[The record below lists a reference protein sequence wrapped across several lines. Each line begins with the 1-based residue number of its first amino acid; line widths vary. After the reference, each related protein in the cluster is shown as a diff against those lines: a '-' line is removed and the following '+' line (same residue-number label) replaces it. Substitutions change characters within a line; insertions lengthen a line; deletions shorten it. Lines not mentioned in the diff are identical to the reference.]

1 MSGIVTDAARHMTT
15 LTYDRNGCDAARRG
29 FAALGMNNWFGVEF
43 DNFSIHQAGDRWAEK
58 SPCGAAKVGDVLT
71 VRNCSTNGLAVDDQE
86 WELKSSWQLKHIPS
100 GLCAEAESLTAG
112 SKVKLAECHPIGAE
126 EGDLQQ
132 FTNDYTRIRNAMAP
146 MTLSDRQVNYPHHV
160 LCLWVSICEWLTPL
174 SS

>member
-1 MSGIVTDAARHMTT
+1 MFAISALATAFAAPSPRTQTSFDADWAFHRGDAAGASDPKFDDGAWRT
-15 LTYDRNGCDAARRG
+15 LDVPHDWSAEDLPPRAA
-29 FAALGMNNWFGVEF
+29 
-43 DNFSIHQAGDRWAEK
+43 
-58 SPCGAAKVGDVLT
+58 DVLT

-132 FTNDYTRIRNAMAP
+132 FTNDYTRIRNAMEP
-146 MTLSDRQVNYPHHV
+146 MTLSDRQVNYPNAF
-160 LCLWVSICEWLTPL
+160 CDCGVSTCEWPMPP

>member
-1 MSGIVTDAARHMTT
+1 MKLVTD
-15 LTYDRNGCDAARRG
+15 G
-29 FAALGMNNWFGVEF
+29 
-43 DNFSIHQAGDRWAEK
+43 QK

-71 VRNCSTNGLAVDDQE
+71 ARNCSTNGLAVDDQE

-100 GLCAEAESLTAG
+100 GLCAEAESLAAG

-146 MTLSDRQVNYPHHV
+146 MTLSDRQVNYPNHFVIVVGQYVHCSHHLV
-160 LCLWVSICEWLTPL
+160 DAVDCLFGGTHEICGVRCAAR
-174 SS
+174 

>member
-1 MSGIVTDAARHMTT
+1 MTT
-15 LTYDRNGCDAARRG
+15 LTYDRNGCDTARRG

-160 LCLWVSICEWLTPL
+160 LCLWASICEWLTPL

>member
-1 MSGIVTDAARHMTT
+1 
-15 LTYDRNGCDAARRG
+15 
-29 FAALGMNNWFGVEF
+29 MNNWFAVEF
-43 DNFSIHQAGDRWAEK
+43 DDFSIHQAGDRWAPK

-100 GLCAEAESLTAG
+100 GLCAEADSATAG
-112 SKVKLAECHPIGAE
+112 SKVKLAECHPIGAQ

-146 MTLSDRQVNYPHHV
+146 MTLSDRQV
-160 LCLWVSICEWLTPL
+160 
-174 SS
+174 